1 MSAQQALILTFTQKE
16 LSARYAGSVMGF
28 AWALLGPMLMLVIYS
43 YVFGSLFKAGSID
56 LGANVNYMVYVGVA
70 LWPWMMFADGVA
82 RAVPTIQSNAGLVRK
97 ISFPH
102 HTLVNA
108 SVASTFILHLVG
120 YALVLCVLA
129 YLHGG
134 IKVSGIPGLA
144 LILACVYILT
154 LGFAFLLAALQ
165 AMVRDIEQMIGPL
178 LMMLYFLTPVLYPLA
193 QVPASVR
200 EWISWNPL
208 TVVVTRV
215 RDFLLSGAA
224 PQWGDLLLF
233 AFSLLVLVIGYAVF
247 KRLSPY
253 FEDFV

>member
-1 MSAQQALILTFTQKE
+1 MSASQALIFTFTQKE
-16 LSARYAGSVMGF
+16 LTSRYAGSVMGF
-28 AWALLGPMLMLVIYS
+28 AWALLSPMLMLVIYS
-43 YVFGSLFKAGSID
+43 YVFGNMFKLGSVD

-70 LWPWMMFADGVA
+70 MWPWMMFADGISK
-82 RAVPTIQSNAGLVRK
+82 AVPTIQSNASLVRK

-120 YALVLCVLA
+120 YVFVLCTLA
-129 YLHGG
+129 YIYGG
-134 IKVSGIPGLA
+134 IRLAGIPGVVFMLV
-144 LILACVYILT
+144 CVYILA

-165 AMVRDIEQMIGPL
+165 ALVRDIEQAIAPI

-208 TVVVTRV
+208 TIIITRI
-215 RDFLLSGAA
+215 RDFLFSAAA
-224 PQWGDLLLF
+224 PQWSDLLLL
-233 AFSLLVLVIGYAVF
+233 AFSGVILAVGYAVF
-247 KRLSPY
+247 QRLSPY